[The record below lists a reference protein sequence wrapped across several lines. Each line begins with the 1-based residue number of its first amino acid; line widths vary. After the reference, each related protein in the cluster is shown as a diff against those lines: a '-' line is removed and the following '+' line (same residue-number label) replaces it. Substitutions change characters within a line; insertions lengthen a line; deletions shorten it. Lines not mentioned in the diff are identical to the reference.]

1 MERLDSVR
9 MARGMVDFMRSI
21 GYCDDEIAVVAEAIK
36 QHLVVEKEYESEPCL
51 VRGFQLQT
59 RFN

>member
-1 MERLDSVR
+1 MEQMDIVR
-9 MARGMVDFMRSI
+9 MARAMVDFMRSI
-21 GYCDDEIAVVAEAIK
+21 GYCDEEISVVAESIK
-36 QHLVVEKEYESEPCL
+36 QHLLVEKEYEGETAL